1 MKTLRI
7 LTLVTSGIMLL
18 VAPAIAKDHDK
29 DHDWDKKHNKHSNEY
44 YRDHRSNVT
53 IGIASPHQRYYGSS
67 YGSHYRSSYGS
78 SSTVI
83 IARDRPS
90 YYGRESYSGR
100 SVEIDVQRGLS
111 RRGYYRG
118 PIDGDIGPGSRA
130 SIRAFQADNGYAPTG
145 RIDRGLI
152 VALR

>member
-1 MKTLRI
+1 M
-7 LTLVTSGIMLL
+7 LTLMTAGIMLL
-18 VAPAIAKDHDK
+18 VTPARAKDHDNDH
-29 DHDWDKKHNKHSNEY
+29 DHDWDKKHNKHSNGHD
-44 YRDHRSNVT
+44 RDRDRRPNVT
-53 IGIASPHQRYYGSS
+53 IGFSGPRQGYYGSS
-67 YGSHYRSSYGS
+67 YGSRYRSSYGS

-100 SVEIDVQRGLS
+100 SIEIDVQRGLS

>member
-1 MKTLRI
+1 
-7 LTLVTSGIMLL
+7 MLL
-18 VAPAIAKDHDK
+18 VTPARAKDHDK
-29 DHDWDKKHNKHSNEY
+29 DHDWDKKHNKHSNGY
-44 YRDHRSNVT
+44 YRDRRPSVT
-53 IGIASPHQRYYGSS
+53 IGIASPRQRYYGSS
-67 YGSHYRSSYGS
+67 YGSRYRSSYGS

-83 IARDRPS
+83 IARDRPG
-90 YYGRESYSGR
+90 YYGRESYSGG
-100 SVEIDVQRGLS
+100 SIEIDVQRGLS